1 MINLLSWSDV
11 PAMFGNRLF
20 LDYVGQQ
27 SRALSYYTHGP
38 TDYAAALA
46 AREGHAYP
54 RAEVADLLEH
64 YNRPLGASEQTLSNI
79 SALAQP
85 DVYCVVGGQQAGLLG
100 GPAYVAY
107 KIDCTVRL
115 ARRISDM
122 LGVRVV
128 PIFWLAS
135 EDHDFGEINHTH
147 YVQRDGEIGRV
158 SFDWHDKGRPIADL
172 ALTEQ
177 VRKAVDE
184 YWTSA
189 QPGPFAEVTRALTE
203 PRNSRYCDWLA
214 AFWLRL
220 FADDGLVVVEPST
233 LRPVAGSFFQRALQ
247 ERETIGNHLQ
257 GVADRLQQDGYT
269 PLLDPETAGVL
280 YTFDDN
286 GRRVRVHE
294 PATRLAEALTHP
306 ERFSTDAALRPLL
319 ADSTLPVI
327 ASTLGAGELAYQ
339 GMLRPLYEEFGIP
352 QPICFPRQSYTFVSA
367 TEEERLAAYGLRP
380 RDVMR
385 HEIDMDSSMRGLMPP
400 GELDRFAEARTNI
413 ERALDPLRDY
423 VEQLDPNLGR
433 SWEQALSTA
442 LRNIDKL
449 EDRAVNVTLSR
460 GGYSRRELQTL
471 RNIILPRGRLQER
484 VLPVTHFMQHYGPS
498 FLGRLRETGELE
510 RFGHA
515 IVTLEGKHA

>member
-1 MINLLSWSDV
+1 MIDLLSWRDI
-11 PAMFGNRLF
+11 PAMSGNRLF

-27 SRALSYYTHGP
+27 SHALSYYTHGA
-38 TDYAAALA
+38 TEYAAALA
-46 AREGHAYP
+46 AREAFLYP
-54 RAEVADLLEH
+54 RAEIVALLER

-79 SALAQP
+79 AALSQP

-115 ARRISDM
+115 ARRISDL

-135 EDHDFGEINHTH
+135 EDHDFGEINHAH
-147 YVQRDGEIGRV
+147 FVQRDGEIGRV
-158 SFDWHDKGRPIADL
+158 SFDWRDKGRPIADL
-172 ALTEQ
+172 DMTEQ
-177 VRKAVDE
+177 VREAIDA
-184 YWTSA
+184 YWSSA
-189 QPGPFAEVTRALTE
+189 QPGAFAESTRSMAE
-203 PRNSRYCDWLA
+203 PRNSRYCDWVA

-220 FADDGLVVVEPST
+220 FADDGLVIVEPET
-233 LRPVAGSFFQRALQ
+233 LRPVAGSFFHRALQ
-247 ERETIGNHLQ
+247 ERETIGKHLQ
-257 GVADRLQQDGYT
+257 NVAERMQRDGYT

-294 PATRLAEALTHP
+294 PAAMLPEALAQP

-339 GMLRPLYEEFGIP
+339 GMLRPLYQEFGIP

-367 TEEERLAAYGLRP
+367 SEEERLAAYGLRP
-380 RDVMR
+380 QDIMR
-385 HEIDMDSSMRGLMPP
+385 HEIEMDTTMQGLMPP
-400 GELDRFAEARTNI
+400 GELDRFAKARADI
-413 ERALDPLRDY
+413 EQALDPLRDY

-460 GGYSRRELQTL
+460 GGYSRRELQSL
-471 RNIILPRGRLQER
+471 RNLILPRGRLQER

-498 FLGRLRETGELE
+498 FIPRLREIGELE
-510 RFGHA
+510 TFAHA
-515 IVTLEGKHA
+515 IVTLEDEDA